1 MILMKMLLMMLKNG
15 LTHWRMMKEEK
26 EKIIT
31 YRENKKVIGLMKD
44 ERGGKKLQNLQQIHQ
59 KDMVTKCKKIILK

>member
-1 MILMKMLLMMLKNG
+1 MMLEDG
-15 LTHWRMMKEEK
+15 LKHWSMMKEEK

-31 YRENKKVIGLMKD
+31 YSKNKKVIGLMKD

>member
-1 MILMKMLLMMLKNG
+1 MLEDGLK
-15 LTHWRMMKEEK
+15 HWSMMKEEK

-31 YRENKKVIGLMKD
+31 YRKNKKVIGWMKD